1 MANRVG
7 GTRYCPSCGQ
17 RVRADA
23 TICPRCDASLV
34 EEPPSPPV
42 ARDGR
47 GTWLVLG
54 LALGVAIMALLGC
67 ALFGGM
73 HIYDFVDARMGE
85 PEPTRVYRM
94 VTRPALTATA
104 TLSGT
109 IAVSPTATISATA
122 TATAALE
129 SKMWPGR
136 RERDPIGGGEEPS
149 PEPSASPT
157 PEPTAIEEAT
167 ATPVPSATPEP
178 SPTPESTPTP
188 TATLPVT
195 VTTATASEGITLTL
209 SPPEMLGTLAGDE
222 TSETAPAP
230 PGIGVA
236 MDGLILVLGD
246 VLRPAD
252 DALVEADPV
261 NEATGE
267 GNELLMVAASLTCT
281 LEEDDACPVDLAAL
295 RLQGG
300 DDTAWEPRTGVQ
312 GVAGLL
318 TEGAIEGGSTRT
330 GWLIY
335 EIPQERETLVLA
347 YEHVDGQVGYLALPE
362 PAGIGD

>member
-34 EEPPSPPV
+34 EEPPSLPA

-47 GTWLVLG
+47 GTWLALG

-73 HIYDFVDARMGE
+73 HIYDFVDARVGE

-94 VTRPALTATA
+94 VTRPAVTA

-109 IAVSPTATISATA
+109 VAVSPTATVSATA
-122 TATAALE
+122 AATAALE

-136 RERDPIGGGEEPS
+136 REREPIGGGEAPS

-157 PEPTAIEEAT
+157 PEPTATEEAT
-167 ATPVPSATPEP
+167 ATPEPPATPEP

-195 VTTATASEGITLTL
+195 VTTTATASEGITLTL

-246 VLRPAD
+246 VLRPAA
-252 DALVEADPV
+252 DALVEADPA

-267 GNELLMVAASLTCT
+267 GNELIMVAASLTCT
-281 LEEDDACPVDLAAL
+281 LEEDDACPVDLTAL
-295 RLQGG
+295 RLLGG

-347 YEHVDGQVGYLALPE
+347 YEHVDGEVGYLALPE
-362 PAGIGD
+362 PAGIGE